1 MTVIKLTKP
10 MQRWLFGGIGFHNSE
25 ATMTSVMTEE
35 FLNERVLKAFG
46 EISPT
51 FSRVYGGYADW
62 TKEAMDKFAD
72 YYDKTFRKSGTLLY
86 LVPGRLPYITKDFDM
101 EAHAESIAERL
112 DYLINVRGCTKIRY
126 YCITNELSVGNS
138 GAWLKYRLDLF
149 KELHDTLYRAFKR
162 YGLGVGLLATDGSG
176 AKNFWQVK
184 WAVDNMDEITD
195 AYCTHL
201 YQNQYTPGDLHLYDY
216 LMNLFSGAVG
226 DALMKQKR
234 YILGEF
240 GITTWTELGVPWKG
254 NKIAIPMVNDVPYS
268 EAVPGSDSVCA
279 VGLAEMAI
287 AVINSGTLAG
297 VYWTMFD
304 YPDPFLIED
313 GDTDEEKARY
323 DVSRFS
329 GHGLGI
335 RYNKHGLIRWS
346 DDEKDYSGRAS
357 LYTLGY
363 MAKLF
368 RKNSRVLYL
377 EDIEDKYLRC
387 AAVTNA
393 DGSISLVVINWADD
407 EKEVAFDIE
416 HTITK
421 PLRKYEFEAEN
432 PPYNEFCDLQD
443 YSGIIEADNGA
454 FEMVL
459 KPKSVT
465 FVTTDYVNRTP
476 SPISNVRIENNRL
489 VWDKCEDEEHCYYR
503 VFASEDENFVPCYSN
518 QIASTVAEHKNIN
531 NPMLFYKVVSV
542 DKYGNCGR
550 A

>member
-1 MTVIKLTKP
+1 MTEIKFTKP

-25 ATMTSVMTEE
+25 ATMTSVM
-35 FLNERVLKAFG
+35 NEKFMNEHVLKTFS

-51 FSRVYGGYADW
+51 FSRVFGGYADW
-62 TKEAMDKFAD
+62 TKDAMDKFAD

-149 KELHDTLYRAFKR
+149 KELHDALYRAFKR
-162 YGLGVGLLATDGSG
+162 HGLGVGLLATDVSG
-176 AKNFWQVK
+176 AESFWQVK
-184 WAVDNMDEITD
+184 WAADNMDEITD

-201 YQNQYTPGDLHLYDY
+201 YQNHYAPGDLQLYNY
-216 LMNLFSGAVG
+216 LMNLFSGAVH

-240 GITTWTELGVPWKG
+240 GVTNWRELDESLKT
-254 NKIAIPMVNDVPYS
+254 PMINDVPYS
-268 EAVPGSDSVCA
+268 EAVPGSDGMCA
-279 VGLAEMAI
+279 IALAEMAI

-313 GDTDEEKARY
+313 GDTEEEKARY

-346 DDEKDYSGRAS
+346 DDEKDYSSRAS

-368 RKNSRVLYL
+368 RKNSRVLKL

-393 DGSISLVVINWADD
+393 DGSMSLVVINWDD
-407 EKEVAFDIE
+407 CEKKVSFDIE
-416 HTITK
+416 HTFDK
-421 PLRKYEFEAEN
+421 PLRKYECGADN
-432 PPYNEFCDLQD
+432 VPYNKFGDLQS
-443 YSGIIEADNGA
+443 YSNLTEAKDGK
-454 FEMVL
+454 FEVIL
-459 KPKSVT
+459 QPKSAT
-465 FVTTDYVNRTP
+465 FMTTDYVDRTP
-476 SPISNVRIENNRL
+476 SGIKNIRL
-489 VWDKCEDEEHCYYR
+489 DCDRLIWDKCEDEEHCYYR
-503 VFASEDENFVPCYSN
+503 VFASDDKNFVPAYDN
-518 QIASTVAEHKNIN
+518 QIASTVAESIQIENQK
-531 NPMLFYKVVSV
+531 LYYKVMSV
-542 DKYGNCGR
+542 DKYGNI
-550 A
+550 